1 MQISSVHGRST
12 SFNSFPTALSIVTL
26 MNPEHTGKAQR
37 QSVKLP
43 EDHLASIRLLES
55 AYLANNDPIR
65 QSGFGGG
72 AKRWRAERS
81 PLLEA
86 IDADGDFLDL
96 GCANAYLLESVVGWA
111 QERGLTLNPHGVD
124 LNPLLVKEAI
134 RRFPD
139 KAHHFWVANAWKWLP
154 SKRFRWVYAIWD
166 LVPIEMLPVLARHL
180 LHYAVTDDGALIFGA
195 YGSKSANSPSV
206 DIARV
211 LREGGLPVSGEASG
225 GELPRG
231 EPVTRFAWVK
241 QRDWRQLVNE
251 HP

>member
-1 MQISSVHGRST
+1 M
-12 SFNSFPTALSIVTL
+12 
-26 MNPEHTGKAQR
+26 
-37 QSVKLP
+37 
-43 EDHLASIRLLES
+43 
-55 AYLANNDPIR
+55 
-65 QSGFGGG
+65 
-72 AKRWRAERS
+72 
-81 PLLEA
+81 
-86 IDADGDFLDL
+86 
-96 GCANAYLLESVVGWA
+96 
-111 QERGLTLNPHGVD
+111 
-124 LNPLLVKEAI
+124 
-134 RRFPD
+134 
-139 KAHHFWVANAWKWLP
+139 ANAWKWLP

-225 GELPRG
+225 GELPRD